1 MQVIREYAFSSLRRN
16 KYTSSA
22 ILVALFLMTT
32 LLSCFCGMVYTMWA
46 DDVFLNKWY
55 DGDWHGEL
63 YDNSYGRDLEKIENY
78 ASVSAVMIK
87 GSWEVAKISDSGRRL
102 YIIQR
107 PATKEYWNSM
117 PEKHSILEGRLP
129 KTDSE
134 LVLSKQY
141 FEDHPDAKLGDTLT
155 LPVGDRMY
163 QGKVCL
169 ETDIWRDGETFR
181 QTGTKTY
188 TLVGIMDVTTSSA
201 VPAYTG
207 MSYMSRESIA
217 PEDSITVYLRFDP
230 MRDTYREL
238 PALAESIGYEK
249 DEYGE
254 YLLRY
259 NARLLA
265 DYFIMPPKQSFS
277 LEMLVVPLMFLVL
290 ALLIV
295 AVFVLIIHNAFAL
308 SLNEKTAQ
316 FGTLSC
322 VGASP
327 RQILAAAVSEAL
339 ILVIPVLPFGLAA
352 GWFVNIQLF
361 ANINAHNDIGRAAP
375 DIVPVFGL
383 PAVLPALLLS
393 LLTACLS
400 ARIPAKRLARSLP
413 IEIIRQEEGGQK
425 PERKRHKKRRKET
438 GASETHWFNMRSR
451 RLKHVPFA
459 HAGRS
464 HPVRFSGIIG
474 ELSANSLAQR
484 KHSYRTAVISLCLSF
499 LLLTA
504 FLYSFSIQEASN
516 ELIRTQAM
524 EEEHVSVSISD
535 GREADPEFFEELNQ
549 VPGISQAAVYNN
561 LTCAAWVSAKD
572 ASPDIQ
578 ERFGGFDGIISRN
591 KYSLIKR
598 DGRYRMRTAL
608 IGLEEDCF
616 RAYCGRLGIDPEPY
630 FSDPSLALIYN
641 YTRDPDAST
650 RRHPVRCGLLN
661 LNQGQTLEFT
671 EHAYDEDEG
680 NYTFSL
686 KAGELVDAL
695 PCADLY
701 NAQHFTLTAVMPMR
715 HVLDISAFCS
725 ERRHNSALNINGRF
739 LVGSEGGLSDPQI
752 EKVSGQLE
760 DIVSYYYGS
769 GDYIFTDVIDQ
780 RKMIE
785 DMKESWNLI
794 VAFLTAFLAVIGLS
808 SVWAAITGN
817 LRQRSREFAM
827 LKSVGLS
834 PAQLQSL
841 LFLEG
846 VTLGLKPLLWSL
858 PFQIVFMAVFL
869 RLGEVTL
876 AEYLPFAPLG
886 TILGYTA
893 LILLVVLGAYLAGG
907 RRLKHENIMTA
918 IKDDTL

>member
-1 MQVIREYAFSSLRRN
+1 MQVIREYVFGSLRRN
-16 KYTSSA
+16 KYTSTA

-32 LLSCFCGMVYTMWA
+32 LMSCFCGMVYTMWA

-63 YDNSYGRDLEKIENY
+63 FDNSYGRDLEKIENY

-87 GSWEVAKISDSGRRL
+87 GSWEVAKISDSGRRR
-102 YIIQR
+102 YIIWR
-107 PATKEYWNSM
+107 PATEEYWNSM
-117 PEKHSILEGRLP
+117 PERNSILEGRLP
-129 KTDSE
+129 EKDSE

-155 LPVGDRMY
+155 LPIGERMY
-163 QGKVCL
+163 QGNVCL
-169 ETDIWRDGETFR
+169 ETDIWRDGETFY

-207 MSYMSRESIA
+207 MGYLDRESIA
-217 PEDSITVYLRFDP
+217 PEDSVTVYLRFDP
-230 MRDTYREL
+230 MRSTYREL

-249 DEYGE
+249 DEYGD
-254 YLLRY
+254 YMLRY
-259 NARLLA
+259 NSKLLA
-265 DYFIMPPKQSFS
+265 DYFIIPPEQTFS
-277 LEMLVVPLMFLVL
+277 LEMLAVPLMFLVF

-316 FGTLSC
+316 FGTLAC

-375 DIVPVFGL
+375 DIIPVFGL
-383 PAVLPALLLS
+383 PAILPALLLS

-400 ARIPAKRLARSLP
+400 ARIPAKKLAGALP
-413 IEIIRQEEGGQK
+413 IEIIKQEDGIRK
-425 PERKRHKKRRKET
+425 PERRGGKKHRKKE
-438 GASETHWFNMRSR
+438 GIPRAPWSKIRFGHPKQVS
-451 RLKHVPFA
+451 PP

-464 HPVRFSGIIG
+464 FSAAFGGIIG

-484 KHSYRTAVISLCLSF
+484 KRSYRTAVISLCLSF

-504 FLYSFSIQEASN
+504 FLYGFSIQDASSAMLRKQN
-516 ELIRTQAM
+516 M
-524 EEEHVSVSISD
+524 EEEHIQVSISD
-535 GREADPEFFEELNQ
+535 GREPDPEFLEELTQ
-549 VPGISQAAVYNN
+549 VPGIGQAAVYNN

-578 ERFGGFDGIISRN
+578 ERFGGFDGVISRN

-598 DGRYRMRTAL
+598 DGRYRMRAAL
-608 IGLEEDCF
+608 IGLEEGCF
-616 RAYCGRLGIDPEPY
+616 RAYCSRLGIDPEPY
-630 FSDPSLALIYN
+630 FSDPSLALFYN

-650 RRHPVRCGLLN
+650 RRHPVNCGLLK
-661 LNQGQTLEFT
+661 LKQGQTLEFT
-671 EHAYDEDEG
+671 EHAYDEDTG
-680 NYTFSL
+680 DYTFSL
-686 KAGELVDAL
+686 EAGELVDTL
-695 PCADLY
+695 PCASLY
-701 NAQHFTLTAVMPMR
+701 ETSHFTLTAVMPMS
-715 HVLDISAFCS
+715 HVLDISASCS
-725 ERRHNSALNINGRF
+725 ERRRNSALNISGRF
-739 LVGSEGGLSDPQI
+739 LVSNEGGLSDARI

-769 GDYIFTDVIDQ
+769 GDYMFTDVIDQ
-780 RKMIE
+780 KKMTA

-794 VAFLTAFLAVIGLS
+794 IAFLTGFLAVIGLS
-808 SVWAAITGN
+808 NVWAAITGN

-834 PAQLQSL
+834 TAQLCRM

-858 PFQIVFMAVFL
+858 PFQIVFVAVFL
-869 RLGEVTL
+869 RLSEVTL

-893 LILLVVLGAYLAGG
+893 LVLLAVLGAYLVGG
-907 RRLKHENIMTA
+907 RRIRRENIITA
-918 IKDDTL
+918 IKNDTL